1 MCVSFSELDLAGQV
15 AVRDVFEHQ
24 DLGSMTNA
32 LSVLVPAHG
41 TRIYTLNAEQ
51 RLQRYIYEA
60 ETAYLGDYQEV
71 SNNEAVGTAIYQSS
85 DAASGRQFAGWL
97 GNRRSNYLEWKDVYV
112 DEAGDYVVRFR
123 AASQETRSFSVEVNG
138 VLAGTISVKTP
149 GWNDFQEYELTLT
162 LQAGSN
168 RIQLYNENSWMPNMD
183 RMTIEKQG
191 ASDIL
196 NRQLGEAA
204 ARLARLSTN
213 SLLPAAFAQKA
224 ATN

>member
-1 MCVSFSELDLAGQV
+1 
-15 AVRDVFEHQ
+15 
-24 DLGSMTNA
+24 
-32 LSVLVPAHG
+32 
-41 TRIYTLNAEQ
+41 
-51 RLQRYIYEA
+51 
-60 ETAYLGDYQEV
+60 
-71 SNNEAVGTAIYQSS
+71 
-85 DAASGRQFAGWL
+85 
-97 GNRRSNYLEWKDVYV
+97 LEWKDVYV

-183 RMTIEKQG
+183 CMTIQKQG

-196 NRQLGEAA
+196 NRQLSEAV
-204 ARLARLSTN
+204 ARLTGLSVN
-213 SLLPAAFAQKA
+213 SLLPTAFVQKA
-224 ATN
+224 NELIAQANIADLADSEKAAVLSEVENMLAAIDAIVPLCEEFQL